1 METKGNISTG
11 TTGSFGGR
19 IIPSSVVNLK
29 EINIGKIG
37 KLIITE
43 DLQKTI
49 NYLHSKVGST
59 EWSGILFYKL
69 TKGSIKDLKNL
80 EFTAEF
86 LYPMNIG
93 SHAYTEFDYNED
105 VINAYDIY
113 EEAINCSSGL
123 CHSHHSMSAFF
134 SGTDT
139 SELKENCK
147 NFNYYLSLIVN
158 FDGKYCAK
166 VGFYSASEVKTKLA
180 IKDSVGK
187 IFNKQITKTEE
198 SVLIGDLEIET
209 ISQPEWLV
217 NRYAELNTKKPVTT
231 FVNNGYRGY
240 QSTLWPED
248 TFSKGIDYK
257 DVNWAKKDK
266 IKVPKKETNNVTQF
280 ISALINLDTSKKF
293 CGLTYS
299 LNLLKK
305 LDVNESDMF
314 IDAVDLNIEQ
324 IYCEIYP
331 KDTMMGKFEEICEE
345 AAALIEESADSE
357 NNPVAIQLIDLLY
370 LKAVGE
376 EVE

>member
-1 METKGNISTG
+1 METKGNISTR

-113 EEAINCSSGL
+113 ENALECSSGL
-123 CHSHHSMSAFF
+123 VHSHHTMPAFF

-209 ISQPEWLV
+209 VSQPEWLI
-217 NRYAELNTKKPVTT
+217 NRYTELNSKKTAIQ
-231 FVNNGYRGY
+231 FVNNAYKGY

-248 TFSKGIDYK
+248 ILSKGTNYR
-257 DVNWAKKDK
+257 DVNWSKRDK
-266 IKVPKKETNNVTQF
+266 IKPPKITSKSVTQF
-280 ISALINLDTSKKF
+280 ISALINLDPSKDLY
-293 CGLTYS
+293 GLSYS

-305 LDVNESDMF
+305 LDEEDSNMF

-324 IYCEIYP
+324 IYCEVYP
-331 KDTMMGKFEEICEE
+331 KDVMMNKFEEICEE
-345 AAALIEESADSE
+345 AATLIEESADSE
-357 NNPVAIQLIDLLY
+357 NNPVALQLIDLLY
-370 LKAVGE
+370 SKSIEGE
-376 EVE
+376 VK